1 MQKKSVN
8 TSIFVVTVGLLCK
21 KYDINADRGEKY
33 PWIIEWAV
41 KVSAQSLNILS
52 IIFLV
57 HVYCNNLEA
66 MTA

>member
-1 MQKKSVN
+1 M
-8 TSIFVVTVGLLCK
+8 GLLCK
-21 KYDINADRGEKY
+21 TYDLNVDRGEKY

-57 HVYCNNLEA
+57 HVYCNNLKA